1 LKTKIYL
8 KGVTIFKN
16 SNVNTELADNWMQ
29 QIYTLAVT
37 LFIDLST
44 QSMRYDENDGV
55 IKVREIEGTALDS
68 DEYYEY
74 LYEDL
79 IDGEGMDASR
89 LVSRG
94 I

>member
-1 LKTKIYL
+1 
-8 KGVTIFKN
+8 
-16 SNVNTELADNWMQ
+16 MQ

>member
-1 LKTKIYL
+1 
-8 KGVTIFKN
+8 
-16 SNVNTELADNWMQ
+16 M
-29 QIYTLAVT
+29 T

-55 IKVREIEGTALDS
+55 IKVREIDGTALDS

>member
-1 LKTKIYL
+1 
-8 KGVTIFKN
+8 
-16 SNVNTELADNWMQ
+16 
-29 QIYTLAVT
+29 VT

-55 IKVREIEGTALDS
+55 IKVREIDGTALDS